1 MRRDSET
8 LGQKTA
14 SRPEGKN
21 RAQKSTVD
29 TQGYREEKG
38 MMEWWKIGV
47 MEYWSVG
54 ERRIQ
59 EAEWKIEKTGRTS
72 CPLTVIRDSFI
83 VRQKG

>member
-47 MEYWSVG
+47 MEYWRVG

-59 EAEWKIEKTGRTS
+59 EAEDRRQNGRLRK
-72 CPLTVIRDSFI
+72 PGEQVAR
-83 VRQKG
+83 

>member
-54 ERRIQ
+54 EEEYRRQ
-59 EAEWKIEKTGRTS
+59 KTGDRMEDGENRENKL
-72 CPLTVIRDSFI
+72 PVNRYP
-83 VRQKG
+83 